1 MNCFSDPAS
10 TIQMKSMEAPTTAA
24 ADSQP
29 ALPPVKAAEPA
40 ECMDAASKGRPR
52 SDWSHELLDGAWV
65 VRPLML
71 GIAPPFQ
78 VE

>member
-1 MNCFSDPAS
+1 
-10 TIQMKSMEAPTTAA
+10 MKSRKTPTTVA

-29 ALPPVKAAEPA
+29 ALLPVKVADPA
-40 ECMDAASKGRPR
+40 ECMDATSKGRPR

-71 GIAPPFQ
+71 GIPAPPLQ